1 MDSKFDSI
9 FLTYV
14 TSSVLHSV
22 PLSKK
27 KNKQQLSD
35 ILHPQVA
42 F

>member
-27 KNKQQLSD
+27 KNQQLSD